1 MLRTILLLLAVLS
14 NTSFAS
20 DIEREKRLA
29 SEIIDSIMDG
39 EALQLTAGE
48 HEFLSIY
55 MESDTES
62 PKGAAIILHGR
73 GYHPNWQ
80 DVVYPLRTG
89 LPQYGWHTLA
99 IQLPVLPTDAKYYD
113 YVPLFPEAYPR
124 IEAAIAFLKEKG
136 VDNIVLIAHSC
147 GAHMAMAW
155 LEYTDTKHIHAYVG
169 IGMGATDYKQ
179 PMLSPFMLEQLEFP
193 VLDIYGANEFPAV
206 IKMAP
211 ERLAKIKQAGHP
223 KSEQRIVP
231 GANHYFTDQGE
242 PLLREIVDW
251 LNQLQD

>member
-1 MLRTILLLLAVLS
+1 MFRAVLLSLAVFA
-14 NTSFAS
+14 NTAFAS

-39 EALQLTAGE
+39 EALQLEAGE

-55 MESDTES
+55 MESDAES

-73 GYHPNWQ
+73 GYHPNWP

-89 LPQYGWHTLA
+89 LPQHGWHTLA
-99 IQLPVLPTDAKYYD
+99 IQLPVMPADAKYYD
-113 YVPLFPEAYPR
+113 YVSLFPEAFPR
-124 IEAAIAFLKEKG
+124 IEAAIAFLKEKD

-155 LEYTDTKHIHAYVG
+155 LEYADSKDINAYIG

-179 PMLSPFMLEQLEFP
+179 PMLSPFMLEQLKFP

-211 ERLAKIKQAGHP
+211 ERLAKIKQAGNT
-223 KSEQRIVP
+223 KSAQRIVS

-242 PLLREIVDW
+242 PLLNEVVDW